1 MELTKFYNFQDHC
14 SRNWTNTVWLL
25 SCRSSL
31 RNFTRGTFTR
41 FSLVKHSAWQR
52 FQPVKLS
59 SKRHLTLFCTEKPS
73 VMLHEQNFS
82 VKVYDSLFLG
92 RSHHSIWSVANQ
104 IFRFL
109 SNFTQLR
116 QDRFFNKT
124 KTKKSETKLKQ
135 KKFFFFI
142 FFQLEDVS
150 SRREIKSWESH
161 FVGNMII
168 KKSC

>member
-41 FSLVKHSAWQR
+41 FSLVKHSAGQR
-52 FQPVKLS
+52 FKPVKLN

-82 VKVYDSLFLG
+82 VKVYDSLFWAVPITPFGQWPIRFSYFWVTLHNYDKIDFLT
-92 RSHHSIWSVANQ
+92 RQKRKNPKQNWS
-104 IFRFL
+104 
-109 SNFTQLR
+109 
-116 QDRFFNKT
+116 
-124 KTKKSETKLKQ
+124 
-135 KKFFFFI
+135 KKFSSSSYFSNLRM
-142 FFQLEDVS
+142 FQV
-150 SRREIKSWESH
+150 REK
-161 FVGNMII
+161 
-168 KKSC
+168 